1 MITIVALTV
10 LPVKANEAQSDTRQ
24 LMQIA
29 EYINVDYT
37 EAVKDGEII
46 SEAEYQEMLEFSSL
60 AVEKSHTLEG
70 GAAAVAAAVKLE
82 NAIQEKQDPAVI
94 KPITVELRNLLMA
107 IAPEVTLS
115 ENLLPG
121 VQTQVLFQQN
131 CIACHGAQGKGDGE
145 LAASLEPAPTDF
157 TDKTRAENRS
167 LLGLYD
173 AITNGLEGT
182 AMTAFSQLS
191 DQQRWSL
198 AFYVGSLAFDGQKD
212 ALANV
217 PAVMTLHQFVSNS
230 PNTLA
235 QQFPAVDSQLL
246 EQLRVNPTPLFTT
259 TNPLE
264 MAKQQ
269 LRAAHHSYLN
279 GDFKQAQALAVSA
292 YLDGFEMVENALD
305 AYDSQLRKDIE
316 KSMMQFRQLTG
327 QVQQQDTLA
336 QTLDT
341 AITQLDRAQNMLSA
355 DTLSDSTLFTA
366 SFIILLREGL
376 EALLVV
382 MALLTV
388 LVKTQRRDAVKYVHS
403 GWIAAIAAGFG
414 TWWMA
419 QHLISI
425 SGASR
430 EIMEGVAAL
439 LAAAVLFYVGF
450 WMHSKTNAIHWQAYI
465 RDNIHRHLSTGTL
478 WGIAGLAF
486 IAVYREVF
494 ETVLFYQSLL
504 TQAQPSQFMSIS
516 TGFFAGVVV
525 LAFVAWVMIKF
536 SMRLSIGKFF
546 SFTTYLMLA
555 LSFVLMG
562 KAVAALQEA
571 ALIAISPLP
580 FNINISWL
588 GIHATWEGILSQ
600 LLILLL
606 SLLLLLGFKPFSQ
619 RHSTQQ
625 S

>member
-1 MITIVALTV
+1 M
-10 LPVKANEAQSDTRQ
+10 K
-24 LMQIA
+24 
-29 EYINVDYT
+29 
-37 EAVKDGEII
+37 
-46 SEAEYQEMLEFSSL
+46 
-60 AVEKSHTLEG
+60 
-70 GAAAVAAAVKLE
+70 
-82 NAIQEKQDPAVI
+82 
-94 KPITVELRNLLMA
+94 
-107 IAPEVTLS
+107 
-115 ENLLPG
+115 
-121 VQTQVLFQQN
+121 
-131 CIACHGAQGKGDGE
+131 
-145 LAASLEPAPTDF
+145 
-157 TDKTRAENRS
+157 
-167 LLGLYD
+167 
-173 AITNGLEGT
+173 
-182 AMTAFSQLS
+182 
-191 DQQRWSL
+191 
-198 AFYVGSLAFDGQKD
+198 
-212 ALANV
+212 
-217 PAVMTLHQFVSNS
+217 LHQFVSNS

-235 QQFPAVDSQLL
+235 QQFPAVDSQVI

-305 AYDSQLRKDIE
+305 AYDPQLRKDIE

-327 QVQQQDTLA
+327 QVQQQDALA

-341 AITQLDRAQNMLSA
+341 AITQLDRAQNMLSD

-388 LVKTQRRDAVKYVHS
+388 LVKTQRRDAVKYVHG
-403 GWIAAIAAGFG
+403 GWITAIAAGFG
-414 TWWMA
+414 TWWIA

-450 WMHSKTNAIHWQAYI
+450 WMHSKTHAAQWQAYI

-504 TQAQPSQFMSIS
+504 TQAQPSQFMSIT
-516 TGFFAGVVV
+516 TGFLAGVVV
-525 LAFVAWVMIKF
+525 LAAVAWVMIKF
-536 SMRLSIGKFF
+536 SMRLPIGKFF

-580 FNINISWL
+580 LNINISWL

-606 SLLLLLGFKPFSQ
+606 SVFLLMGFKPFNQ
-619 RHSTQQ
+619 RRSTQQ